1 MRRLTPSH
9 STILVDHI
17 LISIIT
23 QNLKVIEAKEE
34 EEGAML
40 K

>member
-1 MRRLTPSH
+1 MRRLIPSH

-17 LISIIT
+17 LLSIIT
-23 QNLKVIEAKEE
+23 QNPKVIEVKEE
-34 EEGAML
+34 EEGALL